1 MNSKIAALH
10 QASLE
15 ILRDVGIAVKSESIL
30 DTLKK
35 NRIRLKGET
44 AYFTEAQIKE
54 ALKTAPSEFTIKA
67 RNPKYDIRLDQN
79 AAEYAPG
86 YGCTRI
92 LARDGS
98 ERPARREDFIK
109 LLKLIEANEFFNIN
123 GGILVQPDDVPARHC
138 QLIMMDDILRHSEK
152 CLITVP
158 GTREETEMVMEM
170 LALVFGEADMQEN
183 CRSLTLINTT
193 SPLRLDDR
201 ALGALEACGK
211 YNQGLVITPGP
222 SCGTVGPVTY
232 AGTLALGNAEA
243 LAAIAIAQLVRPGL
257 PVVYGLSATPA
268 NFKTAGVDLG
278 SPGYCLLHKYSAAL
292 AKFYN
297 LPSRTGGAQV
307 DAKKVSAQS
316 GYQSAMELFVSRLAG
331 ANLMIHA
338 AGIMDCFNSVSYDK
352 MMCDFEIISRIE
364 YYFKDIEA
372 NEATLLLNDIKQVGI
387 GGEYLSHKTTV
398 KHCRTIPWFPTI
410 TANGHVG
417 DGTLYERQVNDNI
430 DQQIAG
436 LLAKYA
442 RPEMDAGVLAR
453 LDAYMA
459 AALSK

>member
-1 MNSKIAALH
+1 MNSKIAAIH
-10 QASLE
+10 RASVE
-15 ILRDVGIAVKSESIL
+15 ILKDVGIAVKSESTLDIL
-30 DTLKK
+30 RK
-35 NRIRLKGET
+35 NRIRVQGET

-54 ALKTAPSEFTIKA
+54 ALEAAPAEFDIKA
-67 RNPKYDIRLDQN
+67 RNPKYDIHLDQN

-92 LARDGS
+92 LERDGS

-109 LLKLIEANEFFNIN
+109 LLKLIEVNEAFNIN
-123 GGILVQPDDVPARHC
+123 GGILVQPDDIPAGHC
-138 QLIMMDDILRHSEK
+138 QLIMMNDILRHSEK

-170 LALVFGEADMQEN
+170 LAIVFGVEDMRRN

-211 YNQGLVITPGP
+211 YNQGLIITPGP
-222 SCGTVGPVTY
+222 SCGTVGPVTP

-243 LAAIAIAQLVRPGL
+243 LAAIVIAQLVRPGL

-278 SPGYCLLHKYSAAL
+278 SPEYCLLHKYSAAL
-292 AKFYN
+292 ARFYN

-316 GYQSAMELFVSRLAG
+316 GYQSAMELFASRLTG
-331 ANLMIHA
+331 ANLMMHA

-352 MMCDFEIISRIE
+352 MMCDFELISRIE
-364 YYFKDIEA
+364 YYFKDIEV
-372 NEATLLLNDIKQVGI
+372 NEATLLLSDIKRVGI
-387 GGEYLSHKTTV
+387 GGEYLSCKSTV
-398 KHCRTIPWFPTI
+398 EHCRTIPWFPTI
-410 TANGHVG
+410 TPNGYVG
-417 DGTLYERQVNDNI
+417 DGTRYERHVDDNI
-430 DQQIAG
+430 DRQIAG
-436 LLAKYA
+436 LLAEYV
-442 RPEMDAGVLAR
+442 RPEMEPEALAG
-453 LDAYMA
+453 LDAYLD